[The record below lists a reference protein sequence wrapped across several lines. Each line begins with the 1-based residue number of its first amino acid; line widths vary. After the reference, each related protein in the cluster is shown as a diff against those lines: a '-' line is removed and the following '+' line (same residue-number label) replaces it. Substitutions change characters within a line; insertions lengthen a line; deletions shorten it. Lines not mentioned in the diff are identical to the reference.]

1 MNNFYI
7 NKILLLLY
15 NNNNNMSVN
24 EIVNITN
31 PTPILQ
37 QERSQITTNPFIPN
51 EQRTMEL
58 EQIDKAANLIIEEQY
73 NKNKTSSIFNLS
85 LRDINTNI
93 SSSFIGFFN
102 DLFLKPADMPWRIY
116 VPMILER
123 DQRYTYIGVLCI
135 FIAVYMLAVR
145 K

>member
-1 MNNFYI
+1 
-7 NKILLLLY
+7 
-15 NNNNNMSVN
+15 MSVN
-24 EIVNITN
+24 QIANISN
-31 PTPILQ
+31 AVPILQ
-37 QERSQITTNPFIPN
+37 QERSNITTNPFIPN

-58 EQIDKAANLIIEEQY
+58 EQIDRSANLIIEEQY

-102 DLFLKPADMPWRIY
+102 DLFLKPNDMPWRIY
-116 VPMILER
+116 IPMILER

>member
-1 MNNFYI
+1 
-7 NKILLLLY
+7 
-15 NNNNNMSVN
+15 MSVN
-24 EIVNITN
+24 RIANISN
-31 PTPILQ
+31 AIPILQ
-37 QERSQITTNPFIPN
+37 QERSSITTNPFIPN
-51 EQRTMEL
+51 EQRTLEL
-58 EQIDKAANLIIEEQY
+58 EQIDKQANLIIEEQY
-73 NKNKTSSIFNLS
+73 NKNKKSSIFNLR

-116 VPMILER
+116 IPMILER

-135 FIAVYMLAVR
+135 FIAVYMLVVR

>member
-1 MNNFYI
+1 
-7 NKILLLLY
+7 
-15 NNNNNMSVN
+15 MSVN
-24 EIVNITN
+24 RIANISNTI
-31 PTPILQ
+31 PILQ
-37 QERSQITTNPFIPN
+37 QERSSITTNPFIPN
-51 EQRTMEL
+51 EQRTLEL
-58 EQIDKAANLIIEEQY
+58 EQIDKQANLIIEEQY
-73 NKNKTSSIFNLS
+73 NKNKKSSIFNLP

-116 VPMILER
+116 IPMILER

-135 FIAVYMLAVR
+135 FIAVYMLVVR

>member
-1 MNNFYI
+1 MKKFLASALAI
-7 NKILLLLY
+7 TLIGS
-15 NNNNNMSVN
+15 SVASFAQDHSSHGSN
-24 EIVNITN
+24 GQ
-31 PTPILQ
+31 P
-37 QERSQITTNPFIPN
+37 RSMDSSEMKTFVQCLRAFH
-51 EQRTMEL
+51 
-58 EQIDKAANLIIEEQY
+58 EEY
-73 NKNKTSSIFNLS
+73 NKNKTSSIFNLP

-116 VPMILER
+116 IPMILER

>member
-1 MNNFYI
+1 
-7 NKILLLLY
+7 
-15 NNNNNMSVN
+15 MSVN
-24 EIVNITN
+24 QIANISN
-31 PTPILQ
+31 AIPILQ
-37 QERSQITTNPFIPN
+37 QERSNITTNPFIPN

>member
-1 MNNFYI
+1 
-7 NKILLLLY
+7 
-15 NNNNNMSVN
+15 MSVN
-24 EIVNITN
+24 QIANISN
-31 PTPILQ
+31 AIPILQ
-37 QERSQITTNPFIPN
+37 QERSNITTNPFIPN
-51 EQRTMEL
+51 EQRTIEL